1 MGGSTV
7 LSVRV
12 PEDVLRELKRMG
24 VPVHKVVREAL
35 EKEYRKLLLKR
46 VEERTKHFVKNL
58 DDERIIEAVQ
68 EGRA

>member
-24 VPVHKVVREAL
+24 VPVQKVVREAL
-35 EKEYRKLLLKR
+35 EEEYRKLLLKR
-46 VEERTKHFVKNL
+46 VEERTKRLVKDL

>member
-24 VPVHKVVREAL
+24 VPVQKVVREAL